1 MTAVVRRPLL
11 VVALGGNALSPPHGD
26 LSFATERLTIHRATT
41 ELADL
46 ACAGYRLLI
55 VHGNGTQ
62 VGRLLAAENLG
73 DPGSLDVHVAQT
85 QGELGYLI
93 GEGLDRHLGVNESA
107 AVVTRV
113 LVDRDDPA
121 FAHPTKPVGAVLRQ
135 PDPNVACARTPDGR
149 GWRRVVASP
158 RPIAVVEEKVIGT
171 LLRSVHVIA
180 GGGGGIPLID
190 GHGARTP
197 QSAVIDKDWV
207 AALLAVAF
215 TAEALVF
222 VTDVAHACDRFGHPD
237 QDAITR
243 MSAAEARRRL
253 ADGVF
258 AAGSMAPKVESAA
271 QFVEATGRAA
281 VITTIGAIAAAMRD
295 TAGTTVRA

>member
-1 MTAVVRRPLL
+1 MTAVSRRPLL

-26 LSFATERLTIHRATT
+26 LSFASERLTIDRATA

-46 ACAGYRLLI
+46 VRAGYRLLI

-93 GEGLDRHLGVNESA
+93 AEGLDRHLAVSESV

-113 LVDRDDPA
+113 LVDPHDPA
-121 FAHPTKPVGAVLRQ
+121 FSHPAKPVGAILRE
-135 PDPNVACARTPDGR
+135 PHPGVACVRTPDGR

-158 RPIAVVEEKVIGT
+158 RPIAVVEEKSIGA

-180 GGGGGIPLID
+180 GGGGGIPLIED
-190 GHGARTP
+190 GVRTP

-207 AALLAVAF
+207 AALLATALD
-215 TAEALVF
+215 AEALVF
-222 VTDVAHACDRFGHPD
+222 VTDVAHAFDRFGHPH
-237 QDAITR
+237 QDAITS
-243 MSAAEARRRL
+243 MKVSEARRRL

-258 AAGSMAPKVESAA
+258 AEGSMAPKVESAA
-271 QFVEATGRAA
+271 KFVEATGRVAI
-281 VITTIGAIAAAMRD
+281 ITTIGAVAAAIRGD
-295 TAGTTVRA
+295 AGTTVHP